1 MDQPSSSSPPT
12 PKPRVTICPYCGS
25 RSRSLAACESC
36 RGKFDPLS
44 RQATQNA
51 MGPWFIRDEDNP
63 YRPGCSHETLVRL
76 IQRGEVRLD
85 TVLRGPASRQFWT
98 LARWCPGVAHL
109 LGVCHSCQRAVEPE
123 ALRCAACGASF
134 RQVSDRQRLGLGE
147 VRFVPGRGEA
157 VAAAP
162 EAALVGVETAG
173 GDSPES
179 GEDGAPVI
187 DPRVLRLEREL
198 RRARRWRMAWCFGC
212 ALLAAGVAGVLL
224 FRALDLEAGPVGRW
238 LRAERQMEVVSPPDD
253 LVTPITLPAGTGTG
267 AAAEPG
273 LATGGEPSG
282 ETPEAGAEGPVPDS
296 EPGDLAPE
304 SRSEPDPGIAP
315 GNGGDS
321 AADGGADL
329 PALARLRRL
338 R

>member
-1 MDQPSSSSPPT
+1 MDPPSSTSPPT

-51 MGPWFIRDEDNP
+51 MGPWFIRDEDSP

-109 LGVCHSCQRAVEPE
+109 LGVCHSCQRAVEPD
-123 ALRCAACGASF
+123 ATGCAACGASF
-134 RQVSDRQRLGLGE
+134 RLASDRQQLGLGE
-147 VRFVPGRGEA
+147 VRFVPGRSEP
-157 VAAAP
+157 VAAAT
-162 EAALVGVETAG
+162 EAAPAGVDDLGGTSPGGAG
-173 GDSPES
+173 GD
-179 GEDGAPVI
+179 APAI
-187 DPRVLRLEREL
+187 DHRVVRLEREL
-198 RRARRWRMAWCFGC
+198 RRARRWRLGWMVCC
-212 ALLAAGVAGVLL
+212 VLLAAGVGGVLL

-238 LRAERQMEVVSPPDD
+238 LRADRQVEVVNPPDD
-253 LVTPITLPAGTGTG
+253 LVTPITLPSGTEAT
-267 AAAEPG
+267 AEPG
-273 LATGGEPSG
+273 GATGGETSG
-282 ETPEAGAEGPVPDS
+282 DTPGEGSEEAAPGA

-304 SRSEPDPGIAP
+304 SVPDPDPGIDP
-315 GNGGDS
+315 GDGGDQV
-321 AADGGADL
+321 AGGGLDL
-329 PALARLRRL
+329 SALASLRRL